1 MTTNDVAMVFDTLL
15 SVPGMNDVI
24 KIDLKVSRKNILL
37 LNQVIQRGLSGK
49 EEDKLNLLGSI
60 SEESLLELKDLSQE
74 CLLKAGLTEFSEKL
88 SSLHANK

>member
-15 SVPGMNDVI
+15 SVPGMNDVV

-49 EEDKLNLLGSI
+49 EEEKLNLLGGI
-60 SEESLLELKDLSQE
+60 SKESLQELKDLSQE
-74 CLLKAGLTEFSEKL
+74 CLLKAGLEEFNEKL
-88 SSLHANK
+88 NALHAK

>member
-1 MTTNDVAMVFDTLL
+1 MTTNDVAMVFDTML

-60 SEESLLELKDLSQE
+60 SEESLQELKDLSQE
-74 CLLKAGLTEFSEKL
+74 CLHKAGLIEFNEKL
-88 SSLHANK
+88 NALHGK